1 LEFVHR
7 PTTAPYNNG
16 IVVIKRESSETQQ
29 IIHSRSIFLFL
40 FLIVQTFKIEKQPND
55 CGAKQ
60 SVHNVECGIGIL
72 ALQSESHPHACPET
86 DYHADKRDNHHR
98 LTQVSHI

>member
-7 PTTAPYNNG
+7 STAASRYERT
-16 IVVIKRESSETQQ
+16 VIIKSKPPETQQ

-86 DYHADKRDNHHR
+86 DYHADERDNHHR